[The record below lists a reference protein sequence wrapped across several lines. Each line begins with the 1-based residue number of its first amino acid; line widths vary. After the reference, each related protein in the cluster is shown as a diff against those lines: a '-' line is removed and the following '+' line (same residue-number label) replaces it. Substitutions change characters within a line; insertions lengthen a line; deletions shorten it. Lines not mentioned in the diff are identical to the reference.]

1 MAKTSRAMRRAGNP
15 TVTDRSGASAA
26 ENIRA
31 NENSVTEVMTRRTI
45 NIKQARADF
54 IESRNPSDFLTE
66 NVPDSISIN
75 GVEFRRFS
83 SSESL
88 GSDGNK
94 RYVSAF
100 QAMQQAQDGT
110 YPVFETVVKNVKKRG
125 KNNFEFD
132 TSPSGVKFW

>member
-15 TVTDRSGASAA
+15 TVTEKSGASAA
-26 ENIRA
+26 EN
-31 NENSVTEVMTRRTI
+31 VMTRRTI
-45 NIKQARADF
+45 NIQQARADF

-100 QAMQQAQDGT
+100 QAIQQAQDGT

>member
-15 TVTDRSGASAA
+15 TVTNRSSASAA
-26 ENIRA
+26 ENTRA
-31 NENSVTEVMTRRTI
+31 NENSVSEVMTRRTI

-110 YPVFETVVKNVKKRG
+110 FPVFETVVKNVKKRG